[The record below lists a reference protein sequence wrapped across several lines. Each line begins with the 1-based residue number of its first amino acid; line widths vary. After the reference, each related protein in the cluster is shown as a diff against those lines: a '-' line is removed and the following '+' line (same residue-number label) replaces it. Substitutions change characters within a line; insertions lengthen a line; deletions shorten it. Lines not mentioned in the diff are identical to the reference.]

1 MRGDFYP
8 RPPRGGR
15 RRAENVVTAD
25 TLFLST
31 PSARRATHPRF
42 CCSGESGISIH
53 ALREEGDVCGSPHA
67 GHHKGFLSTPSARR
81 ATSIS
86 MSFAKAFLHF
96 YPRPPRGGRPKTT
109 QGRGH
114 RHKFLSTPSAR
125 RATSGVPFIRNP
137 SKFLSTPSA
146 RRATGWPVCCCW
158 RNRFLS
164 TPSARRA
171 TPGTA

>member
-81 ATSIS
+81 ATCPIRLLPRSEQISIHALREEGDFLWLKS
-86 MSFAKAFLHF
+86 SFTRFL
-96 YPRPPRGGRPKTT
+96 
-109 QGRGH
+109 
-114 RHKFLSTPSAR
+114 FLSTPSAR
-125 RATSGVPFIRNP
+125 RATSPLR
-137 SKFLSTPSA
+137 S
-146 RRATGWPVCCCW
+146 
-158 RNRFLS
+158 
-164 TPSARRA
+164 
-171 TPGTA
+171 